1 MSFARQERHDVTMH
15 ISEGVLSGPV
25 LLSGAALAAAG
36 TAVGLKS
43 VDYDQV
49 ARVGLL
55 AAVFFVASLIHIPV
69 GPASAHLIMNGMIG
83 LLLGWAAFPAIL
95 VALVLQAIFFQ
106 FGGITTL
113 GINTLIMALPAVACR
128 YLFAPWLRKPGAAT
142 MIGAFGCGSVAVLL
156 SALMTAVALLA
167 TEENF
172 TEVASILVVAH
183 VPVMVIEGV
192 VSAFAV
198 SFLIRVQPAMLPA
211 GIGTP
216 ANTQHSGDQP

>member
-1 MSFARQERHDVTMH
+1 MH

-43 VDYDQV
+43 VDYDQI

-106 FGGITTL
+106 FGGT
-113 GINTLIMALPAVACR
+113 AVAFR
-128 YLFAPWLRKPGAAT
+128 YLFAPWLRKPWAAT

-156 SALMTAVALLA
+156 SALVTAVALLA